1 MTLDLAR
8 ARTGRWV
15 PALAAGIAIVAAMTA
30 CGRGPVAAS
39 STSDAGPATVAPTMP
54 NATPTTKAAASP
66 PVTSVAMGLTSTS
79 QLGLQSIGPVLVGMT
94 LGEASTSAKT
104 SIHASAGAA
113 LNDGCSYARADSGPS
128 GVAFMVTA
136 GRIVRIDVLPSP
148 PEASAPTVTTISGV
162 HVGST
167 EQQVKDAY
175 PGRIAVQ
182 AHPYL
187 QTGHYLVYSPE
198 DPALKGYGLV
208 FETDGSVVTSFRA
221 GEIGPVQLKERCG

>member
-1 MTLDLAR
+1 MTLDVAPG
-8 ARTGRWV
+8 RTRRWA
-15 PALAAGIAIVAAMTA
+15 PALAAGIAIVAATTA

-39 STSDAGPATVAPTMP
+39 SGNATPPTTVAPTTVV
-54 NATPTTKAAASP
+54 ATPTTKATASP
-66 PVTSVAMGLTSTS
+66 PVTSAAVGLTSTS
-79 QLGLQSIGPVLVGMT
+79 RLGLQSIGPVLVGMT
-94 LGEASTSAKT
+94 LAEASTSAKT
-104 SIHASAGAA
+104 PIHASSGAA
-113 LNDGCSYARADSGPS
+113 VDDACSYARADSGPP

-167 EQQVKDAY
+167 EQQVRDAY
-175 PGRIAVQ
+175 LGRITVQ

>member
-1 MTLDLAR
+1 MTLEVAR

-15 PALAAGIAIVAAMTA
+15 PALAAGIAIVAATTA

-39 STSDAGPATVAPTMP
+39 SGNATAPATVAPTTRV
-54 NATPTTKAAASP
+54 ATPTTKAAPS
-66 PVTSVAMGLTSTS
+66 VTSAAVGLTSTS

-94 LGEASTSAKT
+94 LGEASASAKT
-104 SIHASAGAA
+104 PIHASSGAA
-113 LNDGCSYARADSGPS
+113 VNDGCSYARADSGPS

-198 DPALKGYGLV
+198 DSALKGYGLI